1 MNLDIFARILSSKR
15 YGPQMA
21 AQRILY
27 FPLLERLFWRYL
39 ISSAISSSYRITAL
53 MSIFFTSCD
62 QYRFSSTVFPTQ
74 FCLCQLPAHFLRIFA
89 VGARYTAG
97 QNFFLTEDKDF
108 LKLQVNHAIQT
119 SQSTSVHR
127 RLSAVQNVSYVVRL
141 YLFVINCK

>member
-1 MNLDIFARILSSKR
+1 
-15 YGPQMA
+15 
-21 AQRILY
+21 
-27 FPLLERLFWRYL
+27 
-39 ISSAISSSYRITAL
+39 